1 QLLKDGFVVNT
12 ILKEADLFCPNS
24 VRINFTIYLFNN
36 LYLLILVIIITSD
49 RLFHLSMPY
58 FILGLI
64 LFVAVLIYQYHFFY
78 PSHPNYNPKNYRI
91 TKMGWAT
98 TAVGS
103 LIILLLI
110 LFSSGSIWIW
120 PAFLIAFLIRDYFST
135 LK

>member
-1 QLLKDGFVVNT
+1 MTRLKYT
-12 ILKEADLFCPNS
+12 I
-24 VRINFTIYLFNN
+24 FNN

-98 TAVGS
+98 TAVGC

-120 PAFLIAFLIRDYFST
+120 PAFLIAFLIRNYFST